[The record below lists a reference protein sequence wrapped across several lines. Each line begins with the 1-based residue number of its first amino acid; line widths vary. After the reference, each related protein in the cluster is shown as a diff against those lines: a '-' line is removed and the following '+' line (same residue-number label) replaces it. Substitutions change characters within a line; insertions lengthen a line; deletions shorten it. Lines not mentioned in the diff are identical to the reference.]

1 MPPRKSLRTQLT
13 RAWRETIVNQYQKQL
28 INSERGLQVYFC
40 SALLEI
46 FRSDDLIENKR
57 RKRRI
62 FVEPRL
68 SIEKE
73 RGIRYPDI
81 VICNNNRIIG
91 VVELKY
97 LPRGLLNFEKH
108 VKKDIKTLEWI
119 AEHQENI
126 IISND
131 RFLGP
136 SDGIRP
142 YSLAEGAVLCWG
154 GVYRGNKEK
163 DISEHTNLNNRFLGL
178 HAVTSKQLAPIIFPS
193 NGI

>member
-1 MPPRKSLRTQLT
+1 MSPRKLLRTQLSK
-13 RAWRETIVNQYQKQL
+13 AWQKTIKNQYQKLL

-40 SALLEI
+40 SALLAI
-46 FRSDDLIENKR
+46 FRGNPLTKN
-57 RKRRI
+57 KRRI

-68 SIEKE
+68 SVTGKNDHF
-73 RGIRYPDI
+73 YPDI
-81 VICNNNRIIG
+81 VICDDNWIIG

-119 AEHQENI
+119 AKHPAKIN
-126 IISND
+126 ISND

-142 YSLAEGAVLCWG
+142 YSLAEDAVLCWG
-154 GVYRGNKEK
+154 GVYRGNEEK
-163 DISEHTNLNNRFLGL
+163 DISEHTANLSSRFLGL
-178 HAVTSKQLAPIIFPS
+178 HAVTSKSKFPPM
-193 NGI
+193 